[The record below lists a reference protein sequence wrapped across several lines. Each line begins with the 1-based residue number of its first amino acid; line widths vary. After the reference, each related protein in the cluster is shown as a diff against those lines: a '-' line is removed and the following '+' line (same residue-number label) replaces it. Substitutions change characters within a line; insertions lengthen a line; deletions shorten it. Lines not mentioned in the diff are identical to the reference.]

1 LRLSY
6 AALIALAAGCAAA
19 TPKPATEAEDLKELR
34 GLLQAQ
40 SALMA
45 QQQRRI
51 EELEVKLAA
60 LVSQTAQREASPA
73 KPAVVA
79 PAKVEPRPTL
89 RTVKVGGRLRQRDR
103 LNPVE
108 RAPALPSTVAL
119 REPDEDAM
127 ARLDVDPSVAREFGA
142 DRAWAEAVQKLN
154 QGSHAEAEVDLLA
167 FVAAYP
173 GHAAADNALYLVGLV
188 REARGDC
195 AGALPLFESVPRK
208 YPAGDA
214 VAQALLERGRCLR
227 ILGRKDEAK
236 SVLNQLSQEH
246 PDAPETARSKA
257 LLQDL

>member
-1 LRLSY
+1 VPTGERSPRKQGSP
-6 AALIALAAGCAAA
+6 ILATLAQ
-19 TPKPATEAEDLKELR
+19 TLW
-34 GLLQAQ
+34 LL
-40 SALMA
+40 L
-45 QQQRRI
+45 
-51 EELEVKLAA
+51 A
-60 LVSQTAQREASPA
+60 LVA
-73 KPAVVA
+73 
-79 PAKVEPRPTL
+79 
-89 RTVKVGGRLRQRDR
+89 GG
-103 LNPVE
+103 PIVY
-108 RAPALPSTVAL
+108 
-119 REPDEDAM
+119 
-127 ARLDVDPSVAREFGA
+127 
-142 DRAWAEAVQKLN
+142 
-154 QGSHAEAEVDLLA
+154 LLA